1 MQQKILKITILFLCT
16 LGITCSLSA
25 QTKPEKKP
33 EVKQVRIEMTDG
45 TYVDGKLLARQG
57 DTVVVESA
65 TLGTLNLNIKNIKN
79 IDALSAQT
87 IKNGKGWF
95 DNIHA
100 VHGFVAPTGFN
111 LRKGEGFY
119 GNTFLFFNYA
129 GYGFTDNFSISGGT
143 ELLSMLFGG
152 ESGGGPSFFFLNP
165 KFSFKVD
172 KSLTIGAGG
181 LFLFSRGNFS
191 DNRNMVFIPHGVA
204 TFGNRDNNLSLGT
217 AIAIVD
223 GETAPLFT
231 ASGQGRLARGVSIMS
246 ENFISK
252 DGSFGISGFR
262 FMGKSLA
269 FNLGLMYNF
278 GNNSDGFG
286 FFGDDNVPFVPFLGL
301 HVPFGGKKK

>member
-16 LGITCSLSA
+16 VGITCSLSA

-45 TYVDGKLLARQG
+45 TYVDGKLIARQG
-57 DTVVVESA
+57 DTVVLESA
-65 TLGTLNLNIKNIKN
+65 TLGVLNLNIKNIKN
-79 IDALSAQT
+79 IDALTAQT
-87 IKNGKGWF
+87 VKNGKVWF
-95 DNIHA
+95 ENMHA

-143 ELLSMLFGG
+143 ELFSMLFDG
-152 ESGGGPSFFFLNP
+152 ESGGPSFFFLNP
-165 KFSFKVD
+165 KFSFKAD
-172 KSLTIGAGG
+172 KYLTIGAGG

-191 DNRNMVFIPHGVA
+191 DNRNMIFIPHGVA

-217 AIAIVD
+217 AIAIVN

-252 DGSFGISGFR
+252 DGSFGIGGFR

-286 FFGDDNVPFVPFLGL
+286 FFGSDNVPFVPFLGL